1 ASHAPA
7 HYQPSDVFSILQNP
21 QKCRRT
27 SPAISG
33 KPHPQRIRLH
43 RYPHPGLCQGQGR
56 SPILKAALLVTC
68 LLRLFDSPATAKPAA
83 PESEIVIRE
92 RTFIPAVI
100 SLTKDELVTL
110 IIKNEDHDLHAFVPL
125 LLFQGLN
132 VMVTGNG
139 APEFNET
146 GFARVL
152 IPPRGQAEIRFRP
165 ATTGRV
171 F

>member
-1 ASHAPA
+1 M
-7 HYQPSDVFSILQNP
+7 
-21 QKCRRT
+21 
-27 SPAISG
+27 
-33 KPHPQRIRLH
+33 
-43 RYPHPGLCQGQGR
+43 R
-56 SPILKAALLVTC
+56 SPILRAALLGAC
-68 LLRLFDSPATAKPAA
+68 LLGLLDSPANAKPAA

-139 APEFNET
+139 APEFNEA

-165 ATTGRV
+165 VTSGRFFYICDLPGHNMRGEIIV
-171 F
+171 AQESS

>member
-1 ASHAPA
+1 
-7 HYQPSDVFSILQNP
+7 V
-21 QKCRRT
+21 
-27 SPAISG
+27 
-33 KPHPQRIRLH
+33 
-43 RYPHPGLCQGQGR
+43 R
-56 SPILKAALLVTC
+56 SPIVRAALLGAC
-68 LLRLFDSPATAKPAA
+68 LLGLFNSPATAKPAA

-165 ATTGRV
+165 ASSGRFFYICDLPGHQMRGEIIV
-171 F
+171 APDSS

>member
-1 ASHAPA
+1 M
-7 HYQPSDVFSILQNP
+7 
-21 QKCRRT
+21 
-27 SPAISG
+27 
-33 KPHPQRIRLH
+33 
-43 RYPHPGLCQGQGR
+43 R
-56 SPILKAALLVTC
+56 SQIFRAVLLGAC
-68 LLRLFDSPATAKPAA
+68 LLGLLDSPATAKPAA
-83 PESEIVIRE
+83 PESEITIRE
-92 RTFIPAVI
+92 RTFIPAII

-139 APEFNET
+139 APEFNDT

-165 ATTGRV
+165 VTSGRFFYICDLPGHNMRGEIIV
-171 F
+171 APDSS